1 MSGVSLRSPLGYT
14 IPSHVTLKV
23 LHCVLFIF
31 FNRAHRV
38 LRISSTVVDS
48 LDITGTAM
56 LPLFISC
63 ALHAAFLCP
72 GLVSA
77 TRSGR
82 VPVVYAILHVLM
94 IHTVALLLI
103 TTALHRYPTTANFL
117 SVLLASHM
125 CVSVRPWSVYLV
137 PVQSTS
143 YGMIMPCMAYVI
155 PVLSW
160 ILLPIL
166 RIHELEAVALLYIP
180 EAMCFIFAYALQF
193 TTLLVHLAVVAGCSV
208 CGFGS
213 HPRDG
218 KHD

>member
-1 MSGVSLRSPLGYT
+1 MSGVSLWSPLQYT
-14 IPSHVTLKV
+14 TPGHVPLKV

-38 LRISSTVVDS
+38 LRINSTVVDS
-48 LDITGTAM
+48 LDLSGTAM
-56 LPLFISC
+56 LPVFVSC

-94 IHTVALLLI
+94 LHTMAILLI
-103 TTALHRYPTTANFL
+103 TTALHRYTTTASFL

-125 CVSVRPWSVYLV
+125 CLSVRPWSVYLV
-137 PVQSTS
+137 PAQSTS
-143 YGMIMPCMAYVI
+143 YGIIMRCMAYII

-160 ILLPIL
+160 VLLPIL
-166 RIHELEAVALLYIP
+166 RIHELEAVALLYLP
-180 EAMCFIFAYALQF
+180 EAMCFVFAYALHF
-193 TTLLVHLAVVAGCSV
+193 TTFLVHVGVVAGCSV
-208 CGFGS
+208 CGVGS
-213 HPRDG
+213 HPMHG